1 MSAKKPWEG
10 PKRQSFMSYTLLCPT
25 TFSVSKEVPNFCKHS
40 NVEERRRPNCMLS
53 QGAKGPP
60 WKASCPH
67 PQPLCLHIPSSRVCL
82 HCCLGKS
89 VPFCPEHCPE
99 HPLPSSLSGAGNF
112 TQRDFAPCVSRP
124 AGLSMFVQ
132 WIESMSPSPIHC
144 WVSEAC
150 LPLSRV
156 MRIRG
161 RVRLLKTARFPLGK
175 ER

>member
-1 MSAKKPWEG
+1 MPRLSQSRSFLLSWEARMSVKKSWEG
-10 PKRQSFMSYTLLCPT
+10 LKRQSFRSYTLLCP

-40 NVEERRRPNCMLS
+40 NVEERRRPNSMLS

-99 HPLPSSLSGAGNF
+99 HPLPSSLSEPG
-112 TQRDFAPCVSRP
+112 T
-124 AGLSMFVQ
+124 
-132 WIESMSPSPIHC
+132 SPKGTLPY
-144 WVSEAC
+144 WDEEEAQV
-150 LPLSRV
+150 LHV
-156 MRIRG
+156 Y
-161 RVRLLKTARFPLGK
+161 LGWLI
-175 ER
+175 